1 MTLRQLAL
9 IKRWHVQHRHRH
21 PVEFQAWDA
30 MLTAWMLGWIGAPA
44 ALILDAPGGMVGCV
58 FLTLLPSLYVWCR
71 ESLHRRGRLRC
82 DWLDSLHAA
91 QRAETR

>member
-30 MLTAWMLGWIGAPA
+30 VLTAWMLGLIGAPA
-44 ALILDAPGGMVGCV
+44 ALILHAPGSMLGCI
-58 FLTLLPSLYVWCR
+58 FLAFLPSLYVGCR
-71 ESLHRRGRLRC
+71 ESLHRHRWLRC

-91 QRAETR
+91 QRAETH